1 MTIKRHLYK
10 TGKNYAIHTERVKE
24 KNMDLNK
31 QVDYIQQ
38 GKDPYKEEFNRVA
51 KILDNYANE
60 TNLSDADR
68 LFAIRNII
76 DSMLGRPH
84 TCGKVE
90 DKSQLKLEI

>member
-1 MTIKRHLYK
+1 MTLKRHLYK
-10 TGKNYAIHTERVKE
+10 SGKNYAIHTYRVEE
-24 KNMDLNK
+24 KKMDFDK
-31 QVDYIQQ
+31 QVSYIQQ
-38 GKDPYKEEFNRVA
+38 SKDPYKEEFNRVA

-90 DKSQLKLEI
+90 DKLRISRS